1 VIRASL
7 TLAVQLAAE
16 CILLILSRRFKPDER
31 SRMLGL
37 FEYFDF
43 FWEALRSVTNSDED
57 YQFSRRLAQVTCLL
71 FECYMI
77 L

>member
-1 VIRASL
+1 M
-7 TLAVQLAAE
+7 QLAAE

-31 SRMLGL
+31 ARMLGL

-57 YQFSRRLAQVTCLL
+57 YQFSRRLAQVTSALISFDPNLAKFLCA
-71 FECYMI
+71 C
-77 L
+77 